1 MDNKIELT
9 PYQYASYWWVN
20 RIKEFVEDVI
30 KVGYSTD
37 EGIRFTQMFDGLQQ
51 QHWRALYLKLAVLI
65 EEEFKKSGKF
75 IQSTKSSNNDHY
87 VGHNKINEMLKS
99 IIKIDIPNATLNP
112 TGKTSIKLMVVEE
125 KGKVEVL
132 LTGDDGYL
140 TNEMIVKQELNVEKD
155 FILTGDTK
163 FLINETTTTI

>member
-9 PYQYASYWWVN
+9 PYQYASYWWVM
-20 RIKEFVEDVI
+20 RMKEFVEDVL

-37 EGIRFTQMFDGLQQ
+37 EGVRFTQMFDGMQQ
-51 QHWRALYLKLAVLI
+51 QHWRILYLRMSTLI
-65 EEEFKKSGKF
+65 EEEFKKSGQF

-99 IIKIDIPNATLNP
+99 IIKLDVPNATLNP
-112 TGKTSIKLMVVEE
+112 NGKTSLKLMIVEE

-132 LTGDDGYL
+132 LTGDDGAFI
-140 TNEMIVKQELNVEKD
+140 NEMIIKQDLTVDKD
-155 FILTGDTK
+155 LF
-163 FLINETTTTI
+163 